1 MSARNGAT
9 KPFRHSA
16 KASAYRSETAKFREG
31 LNELTFRFSSIRP
44 SIGSMTRA
52 AGSLHEQD
60 RSGTRLFTGEQL
72 DQLEPN
78 QQARLPRRCCLSS
91 ARLPAAKLNPQT
103 PNARAPGSGTAT
115 RVSSGRAETV
125 PKLGEWER

>member
-72 DQLEPN
+72 EPN

-125 PKLGEWER
+125 PKLRESER